1 MNMTSQFHGQT
12 NSEIWDRQVQGH
24 GWKKS
29 QKHFQ
34 ISILYQTQI
43 LLLLKSPKSNIQNS
57 TIRWIC
63 RENNSQEILRNIL
76 KVIMESR
83 LSIIQYSN
91 RKISAEQIQ
100 SVVTRIFNEIMSKFA
115 DVNGEN
121 TVQSEF
127 YCNNIL
133 YGTYNGIN
141 TNINILVLVI

>member
-1 MNMTSQFHGQT
+1 
-12 NSEIWDRQVQGH
+12 
-24 GWKKS
+24 
-29 QKHFQ
+29 
-34 ISILYQTQI
+34 
-43 LLLLKSPKSNIQNS
+43 
-57 TIRWIC
+57 
-63 RENNSQEILRNIL
+63 
-76 KVIMESR
+76 MESR